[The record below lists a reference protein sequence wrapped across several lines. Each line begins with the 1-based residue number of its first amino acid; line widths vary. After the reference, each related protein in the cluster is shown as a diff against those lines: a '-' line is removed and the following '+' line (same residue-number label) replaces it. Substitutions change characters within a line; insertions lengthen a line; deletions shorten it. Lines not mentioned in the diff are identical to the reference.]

1 MMILVMDLVTTM
13 IKIDSQLLGN
23 SMKYIGI
30 CQQVFAKLFATG
42 MVFFDGI
49 KYLWIIFFKEKKY
62 VVISPNFNFFFIE
75 YIYI

>member
-1 MMILVMDLVTTM
+1 MFFSLHYSSFFSLLIQKHV

-49 KYLWIIFFKEKKY
+49 KYLWIIFF
-62 VVISPNFNFFFIE
+62 
-75 YIYI
+75 